1 MRKTIIVFIVMVL
14 AFLPVYNVMAIS
26 EGQSN
31 LIKNK
36 CDSIQEDLKQLQ
48 VDDSRVRVYLGALY
62 ERVLTKYI
70 VPLNVRL
77 VENSISDVDFIENQ
91 NNFVAAK
98 IAFVDDFVNYQRS
111 LEELTLIDCKKNTES
126 FYQKLTVVREKRAIM
141 AKDVAKLSGL
151 MTKQKSLVLSLME
164 NL

>member
-151 MTKQKSLVLSLME
+151 MTKQKSLVLSLRE

>member
-141 AKDVAKLSGL
+141 AKDVTKLSGL